1 MERGV
6 IVMSSEL
13 LANLL
18 FPPKCAA
25 CGKIISPVSEEL
37 ALCASCL
44 ERWKNEK
51 QLQIKEIHSGTEMA
65 LQIMTV
71 CRYDSPDNSGGI
83 GKTVLLKLKSKPL
96 KYVARFIA
104 SEMYTA
110 LGWLSLSADAVIA
123 GVPRSRRGIR
133 ENGFDQVELIARFL
147 SELTGFK
154 YVPCLVHRGNVRQ
167 KELDY
172 KRRFENAANS
182 YMMREKNRNFSF
194 GLNNCNSK
202 NIQKFISGAAGAD
215 RVLTSLKKSRPKYVT
230 EVCGRDVLLI
240 DDVATTGA
248 TFEACSRALLLGGA
262 ARVFCMSF
270 AGTSDL

>member
-71 CRYDSPDNSGGI
+71 CRYDSADNSGGI
-83 GKTVLLKLKSKPL
+83 GKTVLL
-96 KYVARFIA
+96 
-104 SEMYTA
+104 
-110 LGWLSLSADAVIA
+110 
-123 GVPRSRRGIR
+123 
-133 ENGFDQVELIARFL
+133 
-147 SELTGFK
+147 
-154 YVPCLVHRGNVRQ
+154 
-167 KELDY
+167 
-172 KRRFENAANS
+172 
-182 YMMREKNRNFSF
+182 
-194 GLNNCNSK
+194 
-202 NIQKFISGAAGAD
+202 
-215 RVLTSLKKSRPKYVT
+215 
-230 EVCGRDVLLI
+230 
-240 DDVATTGA
+240 
-248 TFEACSRALLLGGA
+248 
-262 ARVFCMSF
+262 
-270 AGTSDL
+270 